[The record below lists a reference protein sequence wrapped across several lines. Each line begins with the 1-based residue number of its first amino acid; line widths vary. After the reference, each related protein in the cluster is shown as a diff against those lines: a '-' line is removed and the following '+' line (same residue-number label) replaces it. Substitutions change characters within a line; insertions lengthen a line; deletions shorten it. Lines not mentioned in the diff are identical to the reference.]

1 MRSNKT
7 SISFKLRGYLIDQNT
22 NMKTKKN
29 VLFSVVWFL
38 KLRLNDT
45 FLFTSKK
52 LQTLILVIMMY
63 KLSLSEKKSRK
74 VEKKLCVH
82 STNNSKT
89 ASLSFFTIHICT
101 SKSI

>member
-63 KLSLSEKKSRK
+63 KLSLSEKK
-74 VEKKLCVH
+74 VEK
-82 STNNSKT
+82 
-89 ASLSFFTIHICT
+89 
-101 SKSI
+101 

>member
-7 SISFKLRGYLIDQNT
+7 NISFKLKIYLIDQNT

-29 VLFSVVWFL
+29 IMFSIVWCL

-52 LQTLILVIMMY
+52 METLILVISY
-63 KLSLSEKKSRK
+63 HY
-74 VEKKLCVH
+74 VETVYQK
-82 STNNSKT
+82 
-89 ASLSFFTIHICT
+89 
-101 SKSI
+101 

>member
-7 SISFKLRGYLIDQNT
+7 SISFKLRGYSIDQNT
-22 NMKTKKN
+22 NIKTKKN

-63 KLSLSEKKSRK
+63 KLSLSEKK
-74 VEKKLCVH
+74 VEK
-82 STNNSKT
+82 
-89 ASLSFFTIHICT
+89 
-101 SKSI
+101 